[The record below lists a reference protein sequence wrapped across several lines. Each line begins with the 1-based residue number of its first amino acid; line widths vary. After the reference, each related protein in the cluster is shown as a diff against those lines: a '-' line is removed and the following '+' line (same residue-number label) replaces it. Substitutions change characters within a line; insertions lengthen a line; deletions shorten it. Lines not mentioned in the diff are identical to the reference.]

1 MAVCI
6 DAETGKKIKCPRP
19 SPRTTGVDAA
29 GNVFQKFGTQQLSYV
44 EGGGVVEKDV
54 GKNFEALTTTLA
66 SPFVAGGSTVFSRRF
81 QAGITGATPTA
92 LRPQAL
98 IEQEEKLKAMGL
110 PSFDFSSLNLP
121 FLTPVD
127 ATNGPETTETKC
139 TTCDSDKCQECNA
152 WDLGCE
158 LTHMAAGTCTPPEKT
173 ETKCTTCDSDKCQ
186 ECNAWDLGCE
196 LTHMAAGTC
205 TPPPVDFS
213 KNGCE
218 CEACKNGTGECSDKC
233 GKCNAWDLG
242 CEATCGITP
251 DPNFWLYV
259 KIILAV
265 IGIGILL
272 WLLRP
277 LFSVAK
283 NVTEK

>member
-1 MAVCI
+1 M
-6 DAETGKKIKCPRP
+6 PRP
-19 SPRTTGVDAA
+19 SPRTQGVDAA
-29 GNVFQKFGTQQLSYV
+29 GNTFQKFGTQQLSYV
-44 EGGGVVEKDV
+44 KGGGVVEKDV

-66 SPFVAGGSTVFSRRF
+66 SPFVAGGSTVFSRRM

-98 IEQEEKLKAMGL
+98 IEQEAKLKAMGA
-110 PSFDFSSLNLP
+110 PTFDFDILGTIFNP
-121 FLTPVD
+121 DP
-127 ATNGPETTETKC
+127 AKPKEEAKC

-152 WDLGCE
+152 WDVGCE
-158 LTHMAAGTCTPPEKT
+158 LA
-173 ETKCTTCDSDKCQ
+173 
-186 ECNAWDLGCE
+186 
-196 LTHMAAGTC
+196 HMAAGTC
-205 TPPPVDFS
+205 TPPPVDYT

>member
-19 SPRTTGVDAA
+19 SPRTQGVDAA
-29 GNVFQKFGTQQLSYV
+29 GNVFQKYGTQQLSYV
-44 EGGGVVEKDV
+44 EGDPSKGVVERDV
-54 GKNFEALTTTLA
+54 GKNFETLTTTLA
-66 SPFVAGGSTVFSRRF
+66 SPFVAGGTTTFSRRF

-98 IEQEEKLKAMGL
+98 IEQEAKLKAMGA
-110 PSFDFSSLNLP
+110 PTFDWDILGTLFNP
-121 FLTPVD
+121 TP
-127 ATNGPETTETKC
+127 PPPPTTASTCK
-139 TTCDSDKCQECNA
+139 TCDSDKCQECDA
-152 WDLGCE
+152 WDVGCE
-158 LTHMAAGTCTPPEKT
+158 LSHMAAGTCTSPATTGPTCK
-173 ETKCTTCDSDKCQ
+173 TCDSDKCQ
-186 ECNAWDLGCE
+186 ECDAWDVGCE
-196 LTHMAAGTC
+196 LSHMMAGTC
-205 TPPPVDFS
+205 TPPPIDV
-213 KNGCE
+213 NGCE
-218 CEACKNGTGECSDKC
+218 CEACKNGTGKCSDKC
-233 GKCNAWDLG
+233 GKCNEWDLG

-277 LFSVAK
+277 LFGVAK
-283 NVTEK
+283 NITEK

>member
-1 MAVCI
+1 M
-6 DAETGKKIKCPRP
+6 PRP
-19 SPRTTGVDAA
+19 SPRTQGVDAA
-29 GNVFQKFGTQQLSYV
+29 GNTFQKYGTQQLSYV
-44 EGGGVVEKDV
+44 EGGGVVERDV
-54 GKNFEALTTTLA
+54 GKNFEALTTKLA
-66 SPFVAGGSTVFSRRF
+66 SPFVAGGSTVFSRRM

-98 IEQEEKLKAMGL
+98 IEQEAKLKAMGM
-110 PSFDFSSLNLP
+110 PSFNFDILGTIFNP
-121 FLTPVD
+121 DP
-127 ATNGPETTETKC
+127 AKPKEETKC

-152 WDLGCE
+152 WDVGCE
-158 LTHMAAGTCTPPEKT
+158 LAHMLGGTCTPPEKP

-186 ECNAWDLGCE
+186 ECNAWDVGCE
-196 LTHMAAGTC
+196 LAHMAAGTC
-205 TPPPVDFS
+205 TPPPVDYTR
-213 KNGCE
+213 NGCE

-283 NVTEK
+283 NVTESR

>member
-158 LTHMAAGTCTPPEKT
+158 LTHMAAGTCTPPPE
-173 ETKCTTCDSDKCQ
+173 
-186 ECNAWDLGCE
+186 NLAI
-196 LTHMAAGTC
+196 
-205 TPPPVDFS
+205 
-213 KNGCE
+213 NGCE
-218 CEACKNGTGECSDKC
+218 CEACKNGTGTCSDKC